1 MNQLII
7 NTNKEITELNVLNYQ
22 KVKVKYSFEEV
33 NKRIINHIIQ
43 NKINMLTLTFEIIE
57 YEELTIINILKIK
70 RMFDYL
76 EINIQGIKFI
86 LKKKDTLLGTHKIS
100 NIV

>member
-86 LKKKDTLLGTHKIS
+86 
-100 NIV
+100 